1 MNCLWNQR
9 QIDLAQITLISQL
22 SIPVIQFYCS
32 IFSDHCFLTTHMIN
46 FHPLGELMNLA
57 LQGLKIY
64 LLVFVYAYTC
74 TLLLKDSVLIISPVN
89 TFAVSSPRRSTC
101 CVLYGWSVRRLGN
114 SGPGI
119 EVTGAYIYR
128 HHTRRKIL
136 SNTIL
141 FMNET
146 AGGIQQHGTAW
157 ENNSQTILKIFHLLV
172 TCLFEWEKTIT
183 LPVIY
188 LFYVIMSRISVD
200 AHFIISYRPTVHEL
214 LARLDDDNE
223 VRRACSQLFSATTQT
238 QLFAWRRILR
248 QRVFRGNNVDFA
260 DISRFKCPALI
271 RAKPNSHKIL
281 QSHTFIITLH
291 GYMYNSLQYHNRIL
305 KFSLFNT
312 KGLFPDP
319 PNPQKLTKTRRNY
332 SATSHWSSE
341 HKQIK
346 IFYHREYLLPH

>member
-32 IFSDHCFLTTHMIN
+32 IVSDHCFLTTHMIN
-46 FHPLGELMNLA
+46 YHPLGEIINLA

-114 SGPGI
+114 SSPGI

-128 HHTRRKIL
+128 HHTRRKIS

-146 AGGIQQHGTAW
+146 AGGIQQHGTA
-157 ENNSQTILKIFHLLV
+157 
-172 TCLFEWEKTIT
+172 
-183 LPVIY
+183 
-188 LFYVIMSRISVD
+188 
-200 AHFIISYRPTVHEL
+200 
-214 LARLDDDNE
+214 
-223 VRRACSQLFSATTQT
+223 
-238 QLFAWRRILR
+238 
-248 QRVFRGNNVDFA
+248 
-260 DISRFKCPALI
+260 
-271 RAKPNSHKIL
+271 
-281 QSHTFIITLH
+281 
-291 GYMYNSLQYHNRIL
+291 
-305 KFSLFNT
+305 
-312 KGLFPDP
+312 
-319 PNPQKLTKTRRNY
+319 
-332 SATSHWSSE
+332 
-341 HKQIK
+341 
-346 IFYHREYLLPH
+346 